1 MFKDKIKQL
10 RKSRGLTQKELAALV
25 GVDVST
31 VGKWEG
37 KKGNVLPSDGV
48 REAIANLF
56 NVPLDYLMDRN
67 TEEPDYDDKTVE
79 LINLFSLL
87 NDQGKQLV
95 YDYCEMILSKDI
107 YRKNMSNVSAI

>member
-10 RKSRGLTQKELAALV
+10 RKSRGMTQRDLATLI

-37 KKGNVLPSDGV
+37 KGNVLPSDGV
-48 REAIANLF
+48 RDAIANLF
-56 NVPLDYLMDRN
+56 SVPLDYLMDRN
-67 TEEPDYDDKTVE
+67 TKEPTYDDKTVE

-107 YRKNMSNVSAI
+107 YRKNMPNVSAI